1 MPGRTTMPDGPPA
14 NNDIEAADIA
24 DSGVGSKAGGEAG
37 GATRARPVRD
47 GVGLGLAVGVSG
59 IAFGAA
65 AVSSGLSTW
74 QACALS
80 LLAFTGASQFALAG
94 VIAAGGSLLA
104 GTAGA
109 VLLGSRNTL
118 YGLRLASLLR
128 ARGPLRLLTALGVID
143 ETTAITLAQ
152 PDPAAARKGFAV
164 TFWCLYVT
172 WNLATLAGALGANKL
187 GSPQTFGLDAVGP
200 AAFLALIWPR
210 LRAGGTERLVAL
222 GAVAIAVGMTPV
234 LPVGVPVILAATAAL
249 AAALAAPAGGV
260 AQTAVSSGDRGDS
273 APEQESGRTEGAVP

>member
-1 MPGRTTMPDGPPA
+1 MPDGPPA

-24 DSGVGSKAGGEAG
+24 DSGLGGEAR

-47 GVGLGLAVGVSG
+47 GAGLGLAVGVSG

-94 VIAAGGSLLA
+94 VIAGGGSLLA

-128 ARGPLRLLTALGVID
+128 TRGALRLLTALGVID

-164 TFWCLYVT
+164 TFCCLYLT

-187 GSPQTFGLDAVGP
+187 GSPQTFGLDVVGP
-200 AAFLALIWPR
+200 TAFLALIWPR

-249 AAALAAPAGGV
+249 AAALAAPAGSV
-260 AQTAVSSGDRGDS
+260 AQTAVSSAHRGDS